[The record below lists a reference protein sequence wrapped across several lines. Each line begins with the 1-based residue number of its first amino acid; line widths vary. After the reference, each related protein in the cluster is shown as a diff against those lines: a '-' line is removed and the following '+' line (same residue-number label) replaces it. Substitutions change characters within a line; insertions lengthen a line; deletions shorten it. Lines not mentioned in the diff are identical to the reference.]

1 MNMEYIRYIL
11 YFDGLAVAGVNKGPG
26 ILRIIFFPDGGG
38 TIAGLCFNQACEQV
52 EHTAVHFQTFLRLGD
67 REKLF
72 AGILISAIGPDILQP
87 GICDSEYR

>member
-1 MNMEYIRYIL
+1 MEYIRYIL

-26 ILRIIFFPDGGG
+26 ILRIIFFPDRGG
-38 TIAGLCFNQACEQV
+38 TMAGLCFDQACEQV

-72 AGILISAIGPDILQP
+72 AGILISAVGPDILQP